1 MRWLSITGGVL
12 AAGLALGWGC
22 ARRSPFEFPLKAD
35 APPGLSPKPQVIVT
49 PGEGRNGRILSVNP
63 AARYAVVSYGVG
75 VPLPAVG
82 QVLSVYRAGL
92 KVAEIKVSGPSRDSN
107 TVGDILTGEGQVG
120 DEVRLE

>member
-1 MRWLSITGGVL
+1 
-12 AAGLALGWGC
+12 
-22 ARRSPFEFPLKAD
+22 
-35 APPGLSPKPQVIVT
+35 VT
-49 PGEGRNGRILSVNP
+49 PGEGRNGRIVSVNP
-63 AARYAVVSYGVG
+63 SARYAVLSYGVG

-107 TVGDILTGEGQVG
+107 TVGDMLTGEGQVG